1 MCHDRWTRYSQEALQ
16 GRWLRDLSAKPATE
30 RPEPSKPVAAPPRS
44 ETLTMPRPL
53 VAGAER

>member
-16 GRWLRDLSAKPATE
+16 GRWLRDLSAKPTE
-30 RPEPSKPVAAPPRS
+30 RPESSKPVATPSRA
-44 ETLTMPRPL
+44 EKIAMPRPL